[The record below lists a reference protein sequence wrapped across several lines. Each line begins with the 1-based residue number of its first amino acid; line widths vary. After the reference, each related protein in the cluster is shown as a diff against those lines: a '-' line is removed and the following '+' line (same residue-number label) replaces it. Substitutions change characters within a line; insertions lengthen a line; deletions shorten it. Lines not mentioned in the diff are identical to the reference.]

1 MALDK
6 QFLKYK
12 LEKIKNDR
20 IYKQMPPDGK
30 RDARKKNA
38 KLAQEEADAYHSY
51 ITGEDN
57 IDKFDN
63 RSFLENRL
71 PGSLTIT
78 DKGQLN
84 IIPIQKEKN
93 IKKSRKLGK
102 ISFRRKLLGKFRNIK
117 VLNRH
122 YDNRLTRIKKIF
134 NALDVTFKKDVVSIN
149 GDLKVLGNME
159 AQTLDAQIEPDF
171 DSEWL
176 PLAGHN
182 PNHPGGSSV
191 RIRKLPHG
199 LLLDGNAPKFVSVWN
214 KDRYGDWQGRAATNR
229 IYKAKPFGRH
239 HSEHWTGWDWSIDDT
254 NVYLQAYDQYH
265 MFWTWHDGTTNE
277 NGATNLSAP
286 YSRGWNRFWNKM
298 DVKVQIWK

>member
-20 IYKQMPPDGK
+20 IYKKMPPDGK

-51 ITGEDN
+51 ISGEDN

-71 PGSLTIT
+71 PGSLSIS

-84 IIPIQKEKN
+84 IIPVQKEKN
-93 IKKSRKLGK
+93 TKKSKKRGKLDFRK
-102 ISFRRKLLGKFRNIK
+102 KLLGRFRNIN
-117 VLNRH
+117 VFHRH
-122 YDNRLTRIKKIF
+122 YDNKLLRLKKIF
-134 NALDVTFKKDVVSIN
+134 DALDITFKKDVISIN
-149 GDLKVLGNME
+149 GDLKLHGTME

-182 PNHPGGSSV
+182 PSNPGGSSV
-191 RIRKLPHG
+191 RIRTLPHG
-199 LLLDGNAPKFVSVWN
+199 IDLSGNAPKFVSVWN
-214 KDRYGDWQGRAATNR
+214 KDSYGDWQGRAATNR
-229 IYKAKPFGRH
+229 IFKARRFQFG
-239 HSEHWTGWDWSIDDT
+239 SSNWTGWDWSIDDT
-254 NVYLQAYDQYH
+254 NVYLQAYHPYH
-265 MFWTWHDGTTNE
+265 MYWTWHDNTAGSDGSTGSGTN
-277 NGATNLSAP
+277 SQ
-286 YSRGWNRFWNKM
+286 GWHRYWNKM
-298 DVKVQIWK
+298 DVRVQIWK